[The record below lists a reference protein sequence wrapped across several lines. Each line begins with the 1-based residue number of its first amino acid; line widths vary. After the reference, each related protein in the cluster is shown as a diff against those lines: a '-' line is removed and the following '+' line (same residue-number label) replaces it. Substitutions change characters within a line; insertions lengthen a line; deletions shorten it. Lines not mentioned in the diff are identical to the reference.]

1 MSSDDLTYINIRNST
16 IEMNIVLCLASILNR
31 QDVGQD
37 ELKHFDDLSAF
48 MQARS
53 VSLVGASQAT
63 AVPVT
68 RGVIVVMLLGYLY
81 NWWSGGA
88 EAAFVLLEPD
98 EFEAMIKSDSAREH
112 DELPLTI
119 KAVRAAGLAHTWDD
133 EEHWVDVG
141 ETLLELLKVVLFNR
155 EGDTEPS
162 VETALSTHD
171 LLAALKHEG
180 AGLAQMIAYRLLV
193 WSKRLPFLADLAP
206 SKYPP
211 PILPRFSSGTLL
223 DLSLMFIKHGI
234 LDQSL
239 DLEITAHEMVEDS
252 ETVIR
257 NGAQV
262 EIDGVMEHVKFE
274 VAFGPELLRW
284 SLDDESK
291 ESLKFNVNAD
301 MKLRSL
307 LNTCCE
313 NSTLL
318 EGHRDEDLCDIYTM
332 AYVGTEPEPDD
343 RLGLALKIETVGEI
357 VRCIVGFS
365 EDDVR
370 RSEMNLKVFASR
382 EAELMAHIEATIKTG
397 YS

>member
-1 MSSDDLTYINIRNST
+1 MSSDDVTDINIQNSMV
-16 IEMNIVLCLASILNR
+16 EMNVVLCLLSILNR

-48 MQARS
+48 MQVHS
-53 VSLVGASQAT
+53 VSLIEASHAT
-63 AVPVT
+63 AIPVT

-88 EAAFVLLEPD
+88 EAAFILPD
-98 EFEAMIKSDSAREH
+98 EFEGMIKSPDAPEH
-112 DELPLTI
+112 DELPLTV
-119 KAVRAAGLAHTWDD
+119 KAIREVGLAHAWDD
-133 EEHWVDVG
+133 DEHWVDAG

-162 VETALSTHD
+162 VQTALATHG

-223 DLSLMFIKHGI
+223 DLSLMFIEHGI
-234 LDQSL
+234 LDHSL
-239 DLEITAHEMVEDS
+239 DLETTAHEMVEDS
-252 ETVIR
+252 DTVIR
-257 NGAQV
+257 NSAQV
-262 EIDGVMEHVKFE
+262 EIDGVMEHIKFE

-284 SLDDESK
+284 SLDDENE

-313 NSTLL
+313 NRTLL
-318 EGHRDEDLCDIYTM
+318 EGHRDEDLCDIHTM
-332 AYVGTEPEPDD
+332 AYVGTGPEPDD

-370 RSEMNLKVFASR
+370 RSEMNIKVFASR